1 MNETLLI
8 VGGIY
13 KLSFAVFHLLFWKIF
28 DWKIDLPRLKLV
40 NRAIVQVLNLCL
52 TFVFIAFGVLSLLYS
67 AEMAQTDLGR
77 ALISVAALF
86 WLLRAVEQ
94 IVFFGLKSWISSAF
108 LIVFIGGFCLY
119 SMALFIP

>member
-1 MNETLLI
+1 MNETVLI

-13 KLSFAVFHLLFWKIF
+13 NLSFAVFHLLFWKIF
-28 DWKIDLPRLKLV
+28 DWKIDLPRLKLI
-40 NRAIVQVLNLCL
+40 NRAIMQVLNLCL
-52 TFVFIAFGVLSLLYS
+52 TFVFIAFGILSLLYS

-119 SMALFIP
+119 GAALFIP